1 MKEYIFITVLIC
13 AILLFTAFYI
23 KYRKKH
29 KDFERS
35 LPNDVVKTRMNISNR
50 SQYIDK
56 NNCTTIILNI
66 VPWKLYYVKDFVYER
81 TLIIGNSTFLFDL
94 SRKKCAL
101 FKDIAKQN
109 TISTRPFEQY
119 KSIELFEEAKTKT
132 VTRGG
137 ISPIA
142 INGYR
147 IASVSKRSEKPI
159 TRIYFV
165 FTCIADGKEWK
176 HELDVYNGLLYST
189 SSSYASKLKKAD
201 SFMKDFSHYTGCK
214 VGA

>member
-13 AILLFTAFYI
+13 AIFLFIIFYI
-23 KYRKKH
+23 KSRKKH
-29 KDFERS
+29 KVFERS

-50 SQYIDK
+50 FLYIDK

-66 VPWKLYYVKDFVYER
+66 VPWKIDYVKDFVYER
-81 TLIIGNSTFLFDL
+81 SLKIGKSTFLFDL

-101 FKDIAKQN
+101 FKDIAKQK

-147 IASVSKRSEKPI
+147 AVSVSKRREKTI

-165 FTCIADGKEWK
+165 FTYIADGKEWK
-176 HELDVYNGLLYST
+176 QELDVYNGLLSST

-201 SFMKDFSHYTGCK
+201 AFMKDFSSYTGCK
-214 VGA
+214 IGA